1 MKKNRL
7 PSLIIDFKSKKMMK
21 EFVKD
26 AFLQSREHSVQDG
39 EVEDEFLS
47 EFEDELFDLDLP

>member
-1 MKKNRL
+1 MGDKY
-7 PSLIIDFKSKKMMK
+7 

-26 AFLQSREHSVQDG
+26 VFLQSREHYVQDG

-47 EFEDELFDLDLP
+47 DFEDELFDLDLL